1 MNASHLV
8 SSRSSLSMCKV
19 LLTLAF
25 LAALNPVLAAA
36 QEPVPALPRVYVD
49 TTWNP
54 PNGATWN
61 VNSSSTLT
69 LALNHANPGD
79 TIVLSNSSI
88 YSGNFTLPA
97 KTNPNG
103 LWIYIETSGLSSLPP
118 PGTRINPQTQE
129 QYLAKVTTP
138 NVSPAFTLAPGANH
152 YRLIGLEITTG
163 STQGGNQQ
171 NNPPSNN
178 FTYCLVCWNPALGS
192 AEPDSITIDRSYVHG
207 SPTQDV
213 GQGIQCNASNCAVI
227 DSYISDIH
235 EATDDSQAVLVYW
248 SPGPIKI
255 VDNYL
260 SATTEDLMFGGAGG
274 YNDPYVPSDIE
285 IRNNHMFKPL
295 TWDSCGVGGTVPPG
309 SLLANGTAC
318 PPSPSNQWEEKNNL
332 EIKSG
337 QRMLISGNI
346 MENTW
351 VSAQTGSSV
360 LFTVRTSQSGNIAVV
375 DDITFENNQLVN
387 VDSGFSTLEEDDQC
401 NAQDGYPQCTN
412 PGESKRVKIYDNLV
426 LLQPS
431 LDTTHHMG
439 IVIDGGNA
447 TDSGLTDYIFQHNT
461 LLMSDQSTLPTSIY
475 FSLPQLNWGC
485 TPPPNFSSSHN
496 LWILDNAL
504 AQEPDGD
511 CGFVGADGVTG
522 LAYYMG
528 DPNPLAPRFF
538 GNAIFAPRRV
548 YTYPA
553 NNDVTSTAFTYVNP
567 GGGDYQLLVP
577 DWTDTS
583 DGKLAGIDWPTLQ
596 QESTVLLTSGEDTL
610 YETQSTALNA
620 IVSVEGANGAPTGT
634 MTFMLGSTALG
645 TANLTAIDG
654 NDSSASMQ
662 LRGSLLNLG
671 PNSITAVYSGDGN
684 YTGSTS
690 PSISV
695 TLLGSDEGFGTVSVG
710 VEAPVQSLTYTFNSN
725 AQLSAINIL
734 TLGVSGLDYKD
745 GGSSTCSVGTAY
757 TAGQSCTVSVAFTP
771 SAPGLRAGSVT
782 LFVQG
787 TNQPLNVWYLSGI
800 GESPAV
806 TIDPGTQTTT
816 GTIANAATYGS
827 AIDGAG
833 NAYVADQA
841 NGQVVKIAVGT
852 LQQTVI
858 VSQLSAPT
866 SVALDGAGNL
876 YIAESSGVV
885 MVPNEN
891 GTLNPAD
898 MVTLPITGLG
908 LAQGIA
914 EDGNGNLYVADSGT
928 GNVIEV
934 PGGWGDPVTIA
945 SGLTN
950 PHGVAVDSAG
960 NVYASSDNQVSEYPA
975 GGGAPIPMGTGYSTP
990 QDVAVDASG
999 TVYVADTGNAQ
1010 IVKVAV
1016 GGGSQSVLPVAGLV
1030 APHGV
1035 TLDASGD
1042 VYVSDSS
1049 SVYEV
1054 NRVQAAALNFG
1065 TVPIGTSSSP
1075 QTLQVSNIG
1084 NQELA
1089 VSGLALSTTF
1099 TQQASGGTDCS
1110 SSSQLTGGG
1119 GCAIAIIF
1127 TPATSGVVNGT
1138 MTLTDNTLNTPSSQQ
1153 TVSLTGTGV
1162 LVQQQPQTITFPNPG
1177 TQTYGVA
1184 PITLTATATSG
1195 LPVSYTVLSGPAV
1208 VSGNVLTI
1216 TGAGSVTV
1224 QANQPGNYAW
1234 LPAPPVNDT
1243 FTVNPAV
1250 LTVTAN
1256 NASMTYGGTLPTFTA
1271 TYSGFVNG
1279 DGQGVLSGAPSL
1291 TTTATAASPTGN
1303 YTITAAQGTLSAQN
1317 YTFNFVNGTLTIN
1330 PALLTVTANSASM
1343 IYGSVLPT
1351 FTASYSGFQNGDG
1364 QGVLQGAPSLT
1375 TTATSA
1381 SPLGNYTIV
1390 AAQGTLSAQNYVFAF
1405 VNGTLT
1411 ITPAASATV
1420 ATSGIS
1426 SLYEGEATTLTGTVT
1441 VVGLGGAPSGT
1452 VNFMLGTT
1460 VLGTATLTAIDGND
1474 ASASMQLHGSQLS
1487 LGANNITA
1495 VYSGNG
1501 NYIGSTSSAITVTLL
1516 SSDESFGAVNVGV
1529 PAPVQTMTYTFNS
1542 DAQLT
1547 AINILTMGTSGLD
1560 YQDGGSSTCTA
1571 GTPYTAGQSCTVS
1584 VAFTPSAPGL
1594 RAGSVTLF
1602 AQGTNQPL
1610 NTWYLSGVG
1619 QSPAVTIDPGTQTT
1633 MGSITNAATYGSAI
1647 DGAGNAYVADQAN
1660 GQVVKIAA
1668 GTLQQSVIVSQLSAP
1683 TSVALDGAGNLFIA
1697 ESSGVVMVPN
1707 ENGTLNPADMVTL
1720 QIAGLG
1726 VAQGIAEDGN
1736 GNLYVADSGTGKV
1749 IEVQAGTGTVVTWAT
1764 GLTNPHGVAVD
1775 SAGNVY
1781 VSSDNQVSEYP
1792 TGGGAP
1798 IPMGT
1803 GYHTPQDVAVDASGT
1818 VYVADTGNAQIVKVA
1833 VGGGSQSVVPVAGLV
1848 APHGVMLDATG
1859 NVYVSDS
1866 SSLYEVNRVQAATLN
1881 FGNVTINTTSPPQT
1895 LQVSNIG
1902 NQQLTVSALAISTSF
1917 VQQPSGGTDCSS
1929 SSHLTGG
1936 GGCAIAV
1943 AFAPTTTGVVNG
1955 TVTLTDNALNN
1966 NSSQQTV
1973 GLTGTGMPQQSQ
1985 TITFPNPGTQ
1995 TYGVA
2000 PITLTATATSGL
2012 PVSYTVLSGPAVVS
2026 GSVLTIT
2033 GAGTVMVQ
2041 ANQAGNAQWLPAPP
2055 VNDSFTVNQAVLTV
2069 TADNA
2074 TRQYGQDNPTLTYT
2088 MTGFVNGD
2096 TQGTAT
2102 SGAPSL
2108 STTATPTSPVGNY
2121 TITITQGTLTAQN
2134 YSFVLVNGTLT
2145 ITQATV
2151 VISWIPQT
2159 LTVRAG
2165 QMLGPAG
2172 VLDATVSPNIAG
2184 SMRYSTGINQHIV
2197 ALLPPSGL
2205 PVGVFHVIV
2214 AFTPQDGTDYAT
2226 PAPVVQTIT
2235 AQ

>member
-1 MNASHLV
+1 
-8 SSRSSLSMCKV
+8 
-19 LLTLAF
+19 
-25 LAALNPVLAAA
+25 
-36 QEPVPALPRVYVD
+36 
-49 TTWNP
+49 
-54 PNGATWN
+54 
-61 VNSSSTLT
+61 
-69 LALNHANPGD
+69 
-79 TIVLSNSSI
+79 
-88 YSGNFTLPA
+88 
-97 KTNPNG
+97 
-103 LWIYIETSGLSSLPP
+103 
-118 PGTRINPQTQE
+118 
-129 QYLAKVTTP
+129 
-138 NVSPAFTLAPGANH
+138 
-152 YRLIGLEITTG
+152 
-163 STQGGNQQ
+163 
-171 NNPPSNN
+171 
-178 FTYCLVCWNPALGS
+178 
-192 AEPDSITIDRSYVHG
+192 
-207 SPTQDV
+207 
-213 GQGIQCNASNCAVI
+213 
-227 DSYISDIH
+227 
-235 EATDDSQAVLVYW
+235 
-248 SPGPIKI
+248 
-255 VDNYL
+255 
-260 SATTEDLMFGGAGG
+260 
-274 YNDPYVPSDIE
+274 
-285 IRNNHMFKPL
+285 
-295 TWDSCGVGGTVPPG
+295 
-309 SLLANGTAC
+309 
-318 PPSPSNQWEEKNNL
+318 
-332 EIKSG
+332 
-337 QRMLISGNI
+337 
-346 MENTW
+346 
-351 VSAQTGSSV
+351 
-360 LFTVRTSQSGNIAVV
+360 
-375 DDITFENNQLVN
+375 
-387 VDSGFSTLEEDDQC
+387 
-401 NAQDGYPQCTN
+401 
-412 PGESKRVKIYDNLV
+412 
-426 LLQPS
+426 
-431 LDTTHHMG
+431 
-439 IVIDGGNA
+439 
-447 TDSGLTDYIFQHNT
+447 
-461 LLMSDQSTLPTSIY
+461 
-475 FSLPQLNWGC
+475 
-485 TPPPNFSSSHN
+485 
-496 LWILDNAL
+496 
-504 AQEPDGD
+504 
-511 CGFVGADGVTG
+511 
-522 LAYYMG
+522 
-528 DPNPLAPRFF
+528 
-538 GNAIFAPRRV
+538 
-548 YTYPA
+548 
-553 NNDVTSTAFTYVNP
+553 
-567 GGGDYQLLVP
+567 
-577 DWTDTS
+577 
-583 DGKLAGIDWPTLQ
+583 
-596 QESTVLLTSGEDTL
+596 
-610 YETQSTALNA
+610 
-620 IVSVEGANGAPTGT
+620 
-634 MTFMLGSTALG
+634 
-645 TANLTAIDG
+645 
-654 NDSSASMQ
+654 
-662 LRGSLLNLG
+662 
-671 PNSITAVYSGDGN
+671 
-684 YTGSTS
+684 
-690 PSISV
+690 
-695 TLLGSDEGFGTVSVG
+695 
-710 VEAPVQSLTYTFNSN
+710 
-725 AQLSAINIL
+725 
-734 TLGVSGLDYKD
+734 
-745 GGSSTCSVGTAY
+745 
-757 TAGQSCTVSVAFTP
+757 
-771 SAPGLRAGSVT
+771 
-782 LFVQG
+782 
-787 TNQPLNVWYLSGI
+787 
-800 GESPAV
+800 
-806 TIDPGTQTTT
+806 
-816 GTIANAATYGS
+816 
-827 AIDGAG
+827 
-833 NAYVADQA
+833 
-841 NGQVVKIAVGT
+841 
-852 LQQTVI
+852 
-858 VSQLSAPT
+858 
-866 SVALDGAGNL
+866 
-876 YIAESSGVV
+876 
-885 MVPNEN
+885 
-891 GTLNPAD
+891 
-898 MVTLPITGLG
+898 
-908 LAQGIA
+908 
-914 EDGNGNLYVADSGT
+914 
-928 GNVIEV
+928 
-934 PGGWGDPVTIA
+934 
-945 SGLTN
+945 
-950 PHGVAVDSAG
+950 
-960 NVYASSDNQVSEYPA
+960 
-975 GGGAPIPMGTGYSTP
+975 
-990 QDVAVDASG
+990 
-999 TVYVADTGNAQ
+999 
-1010 IVKVAV
+1010 
-1016 GGGSQSVLPVAGLV
+1016 
-1030 APHGV
+1030 
-1035 TLDASGD
+1035 
-1042 VYVSDSS
+1042 
-1049 SVYEV
+1049 
-1054 NRVQAAALNFG
+1054 
-1065 TVPIGTSSSP
+1065 
-1075 QTLQVSNIG
+1075 
-1084 NQELA
+1084 
-1089 VSGLALSTTF
+1089 
-1099 TQQASGGTDCS
+1099 
-1110 SSSQLTGGG
+1110 
-1119 GCAIAIIF
+1119 
-1127 TPATSGVVNGT
+1127 
-1138 MTLTDNTLNTPSSQQ
+1138 
-1153 TVSLTGTGV
+1153 
-1162 LVQQQPQTITFPNPG
+1162 
-1177 TQTYGVA
+1177 
-1184 PITLTATATSG
+1184 
-1195 LPVSYTVLSGPAV
+1195 
-1208 VSGNVLTI
+1208 
-1216 TGAGSVTV
+1216 
-1224 QANQPGNYAW
+1224 
-1234 LPAPPVNDT
+1234 
-1243 FTVNPAV
+1243 
-1250 LTVTAN
+1250 
-1256 NASMTYGGTLPTFTA
+1256 MTYGGTLPTFTA

-1381 SPLGNYTIV
+1381 SPVGNYTIV

-1441 VVGLGGAPSGT
+1441 VVGLGGTPSGT

-1529 PAPVQTMTYTFNS
+1529 AAPVQTMTYTFNS
-1542 DAQLT
+1542 NAQLT
-1547 AINILTMGTSGLD
+1547 ATNIQTMGASGLD
-1560 YQDGGSSTCTA
+1560 YKDGGSSTCTV

-1633 MGSITNAATYGSAI
+1633 MGTITNAATYGSAI

-1726 VAQGIAEDGN
+1726 VAQGIAEDGS

-1859 NVYVSDS
+1859 DVYVSDS

-1902 NQQLTVSALAISTSF
+1902 NQQLTVGALAISTSF

-2033 GAGTVMVQ
+2033 GAGTVTVQ